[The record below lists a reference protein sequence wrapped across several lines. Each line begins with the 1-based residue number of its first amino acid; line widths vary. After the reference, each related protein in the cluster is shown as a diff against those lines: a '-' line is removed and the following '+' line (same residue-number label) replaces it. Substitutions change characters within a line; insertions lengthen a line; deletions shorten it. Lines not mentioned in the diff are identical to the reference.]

1 MAPLRYV
8 PGPRVTAKPV
18 SWARSWPPPAAVSHQ
33 ARLLRN
39 LGLVTGTRN
48 GKNIAGPSTMRETY
62 LEPFSSLRL
71 DYLMSLKDERTG
83 VDALMRAVA
92 AGTGKGPH
100 WDHSFLVTSGPL
112 MRRSSGNV
120 AAIMPRATTIPP
132 AVSR

>member
-1 MAPLRYV
+1 MTPVTVHRDSPPIAATMAPLRYV

-71 DYLMSLKDERTG
+71 DYLMSLQDERTG

-92 AGTGKGPH
+92 AGTGKVLTGIIRF
-100 WDHSFLVTSGPL
+100 WSPL
-112 MRRSSGNV
+112 GH
-120 AAIMPRATTIPP
+120 
-132 AVSR
+132 